1 MSETL
6 DSTDSVD
13 ARRNDMIYTIEDCPP
28 WYLCVFLGLQ
38 VRQTWNLTVTVLGM
52 YWKRLP
58 GISHLCFHLQRWK
71 GTWQNFT
78 LHIMNQEKTQNVPSF
93 NLIQCDNSFLSL
105 IWPLATR
112 QTHLLYRCIM
122 SNVSWS
128 GWSGGST
135 SGIMYNVGVPI
146 DVLKSS
152 IANLKEHMLGHKFLV
167 VFLM

>member
-78 LHIMNQEKTQNVPSF
+78 LRIMNQEKTQNVPSF
-93 NLIQCDNSFLSL
+93 NLNSMRQFIFKSDMAISNKANPSVVLIHNVKCELEWVEWWLHKWNNVQCWRSGRRFEV
-105 IWPLATR
+105 
-112 QTHLLYRCIM
+112 LYC
-122 SNVSWS
+122 
-128 GWSGGST
+128 
-135 SGIMYNVGVPI
+135 
-146 DVLKSS
+146 
-152 IANLKEHMLGHKFLV
+152 
-167 VFLM
+167 